1 MTHRVVSS
9 NDESMKGLHSR
20 GCRKPEYF
28 GVNGQIRS
36 KAAQFRYLPELCFFS
51 LEGGF
56 RFGGPWSVV
65 RERAVAPW
73 EGEAPAEP
81 HVPRCI
87 GEP

>member
-1 MTHRVVSS
+1 
-9 NDESMKGLHSR
+9 MKGLHSR

-36 KAAQFRYLPELCFFS
+36 KAAQFRYLPELCFFFARRRIQIRWS
-51 LEGGF
+51 VV
-56 RFGGPWSVV
+56 RGPWSVV

-81 HVPRCI
+81 HVPRRI